1 MGKNGI
7 RTKEKKKKEKKT
19 AVPGPSQ
26 GQSFRLFSST
36 IATFQSTY
44 ELRYQS
50 IEYVGQSI
58 KFCQ

>member
-26 GQSFRLFSST
+26 GQSFRLFSSI

-50 IEYVGQSI
+50 IGYVGQSI
-58 KFCQ
+58 